1 MRAAAETA
9 AVATMSADGS
19 GNGGDTCGIVIDF
32 CGLLVVRGRLTLSRA
47 AAAHT
52 AKDGAV
58 GPFTLV
64 TGTTAPAASSFDE
77 WPG

>member
-19 GNGGDTCGIVIDF
+19 GNGGDTCDTVIDF
-32 CGLLVVRGRLTLSRA
+32 CGLLVVRGQLTLSRVA
-47 AAAHT
+47 AALT

-58 GPFTLV
+58 GPS
-64 TGTTAPAASSFDE
+64 P
-77 WPG
+77 W